1 MSLTKNFQAK
11 EFYSRV
17 KKGGPKQ
24 IPPPAKYA
32 GNLQALAI
40 NLQKIRD
47 RVGPLNINSGYRTT
61 KYNATVGGA
70 SNSQHLYAK
79 AADISSPTM
88 TGPELHEVVI
98 DLINQGA
105 IHNGGVGKY
114 NTFVHYDIREQP
126 ARWDESTPGAKK
138 KAAKGAGFLA
148 LLSALAAWALV
159 KKR

>member
-11 EFYSRV
+11 EFFSRV
-17 KKGGPKQ
+17 KQGGGKK

-32 GNLQALAI
+32 GNLQALAT

-47 RVGPLNINSGYRTT
+47 KVGPLNINSGYRTR

-70 SNSQHLYAK
+70 KNSQHLYAK

-88 TGPELHEVVI
+88 TGPELHAVVM
-98 DLINQGA
+98 DLINKGA

-114 NTFVHYDIREQP
+114 DTFVHYDIRDQP
-126 ARWDESTPGAKK
+126 ARWYESTPGEKK
-138 KAAKGAGFLA
+138 KAARGASLLA

>member
-1 MSLTKNFQAK
+1 
-11 EFYSRV
+11 
-17 KKGGPKQ
+17 
-24 IPPPAKYA
+24 
-32 GNLQALAI
+32 
-40 NLQKIRD
+40 
-47 RVGPLNINSGYRTT
+47 
-61 KYNATVGGA
+61 
-70 SNSQHLYAK
+70 
-79 AADISSPTM
+79 M
-88 TGPELHEVVI
+88 TGPELHEVVM

-114 NTFVHYDIREQP
+114 DTFVHYDIREQP

>member
-11 EFYSRV
+11 EFFSRI
-17 KKGGPKQ
+17 KQGGGKMV
-24 IPPPAKYA
+24 PPPAKYA
-32 GNLQALAI
+32 GNLQALAT

-61 KYNATVGGA
+61 KYNATVGG
-70 SNSQHLYAK
+70 SSKSQHLYAK

-88 TGPELHEVVI
+88 TGPELHAVVM

-114 NTFVHYDIREQP
+114 DTFVHYDIRDQP
-126 ARWDESTPGAKK
+126 ARWDESTPSEKK
-138 KAAKGAGFLA
+138 KAAKGAGFLT
-148 LLSALAAWALV
+148 LLSALAAFLLV

>member
-1 MSLTKNFQAK
+1 MSGTKNFQAK
-11 EFYSRV
+11 EFFSKE
-17 KKGGPKQ
+17 KKKSEKKITQ
-24 IPPPAKYA
+24 PAKYD
-32 GNLQALAI
+32 GKLQAQET

-88 TGPELHEVVI
+88 TGPELHAVVM

-114 NTFVHYDIREQP
+114 DTFVHYDIRDQP
-126 ARWDESTPGAKK
+126 ARWDESTPGEKK
-138 KAAKGAGFLA
+138 KAARGAGLLA
-148 LLSALAAWALV
+148 LLSGLVALVLV

>member
-11 EFYSRV
+11 EFFSRV
-17 KKGGPKQ
+17 KQGGGKMV
-24 IPPPAKYA
+24 PPPTKYA

-47 RVGPLNINSGYRTT
+47 KVGPLNINSGYRTP
-61 KYNATVGGA
+61 KYNALVGGA
-70 SNSQHLYAK
+70 SKSQHLYAK

-114 NTFVHYDIREQP
+114 DTFVHYDIRDQP

-138 KAAKGAGFLA
+138 KSGKGSRFTRLIKR
-148 LLSALAAWALV
+148 LSGVGA
-159 KKR
+159 R